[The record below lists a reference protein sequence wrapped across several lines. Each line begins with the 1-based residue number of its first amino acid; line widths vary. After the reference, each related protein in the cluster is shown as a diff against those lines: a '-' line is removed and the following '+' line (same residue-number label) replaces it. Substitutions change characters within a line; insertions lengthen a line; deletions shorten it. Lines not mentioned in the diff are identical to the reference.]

1 MEQMK
6 IGCEQR
12 EFFYI
17 TYELQIF
24 IYGDAF
30 EQSECFVCMYSWHFS
45 IYIITSR
52 PLLESMDGWM
62 ENRFGIGEIYR
73 ITRMVNIVFN
83 EIQNKLNG
91 KCVYW
96 LRPMSPVPPGNG
108 LILNVIRIFIAY
120 ARIQVYDRV

>member
-91 KCVYW
+91 KC
-96 LRPMSPVPPGNG
+96 
-108 LILNVIRIFIAY
+108 ILAAANVTRTTRQWSYFECDTDIHSIRSHSS
-120 ARIQVYDRV
+120 VW

>member
-91 KCVYW
+91 KCVC
-96 LRPMSPVPPGNG
+96 
-108 LILNVIRIFIAY
+108 ILAVANVTRTTRQMVLFWMWY
-120 ARIQVYDRV
+120 GYS